1 MGYKIG
7 VIGDKNSILPFKLFG
22 FEVHHAISE
31 MQVREAIETMAKNK
45 FGVIFITEEASTLA
59 EETIERYKEQVTPAI
74 ILIPSHNGT
83 IGIGLSEIE
92 KMLKKQLDK
101 IFYNAKENERANW
114 KNCQSFRSFDFS

>member
-92 KMLKKQLDK
+92 KNVD
-101 IFYNAKENERANW
+101 N
-114 KNCQSFRSFDFS
+114 KNKNPT

>member
-1 MGYKIG
+1 M
-7 VIGDKNSILPFKLFG
+7 PFQKCKL
-22 FEVHHAISE
+22 EKPLKLW
-31 MQVREAIETMAKNK
+31 QKNK

>member
-45 FGVIFITEEASTLA
+45 FGVIFITE
-59 EETIERYKEQVTPAI
+59 RYKEQVTPAI

-92 KMLKKQLDK
+92 KNVEKAIGQNIL
-101 IFYNAKENERANW
+101 
-114 KNCQSFRSFDFS
+114 

>member
-1 MGYKIG
+1 MGYKMG

-22 FEVHHAISE
+22 F
-31 MQVREAIETMAKNK
+31 EAIETMAKNK

-92 KMLKKQLDK
+92 KNVEKAIGQNIL
-101 IFYNAKENERANW
+101 
-114 KNCQSFRSFDFS
+114 

>member
-45 FGVIFITEEASTLA
+45 FGVIFIT
-59 EETIERYKEQVTPAI
+59 
-74 ILIPSHNGT
+74 
-83 IGIGLSEIE
+83 
-92 KMLKKQLDK
+92 
-101 IFYNAKENERANW
+101 
-114 KNCQSFRSFDFS
+114 

>member
-1 MGYKIG
+1 
-7 VIGDKNSILPFKLFG
+7 VSLETKNSILPFKLFG